1 MNKSEILTGLK
12 GAGYMATGNRRLG
25 ESLTKTAVDITAPV
39 KRDRS
44 PAIAAWSLS
53 KRRENIA
60 PLLTKIG
67 KDIIDPLVKKT
78 NAEMKSVRS
87 KMKDRLTKS
96 ADTVTDT
103 NPATEL
109 PKPKTV
115 FRRPRFKR

>member
-1 MNKSEILTGLK
+1 MNKSEIMTGLK

-25 ESLTKTAVDITAPV
+25 ESLTKTATDITAPV

-44 PAIAAWSLS
+44 PAIAAWCLS
-53 KRRENIA
+53 KRLENIA
-60 PLLTKIG
+60 PLLTKVG
-67 KDIIDPLVKKT
+67 KNNPLVKKT
-78 NAEMKSVRS
+78 NAEMKSVSR

-96 ADTVTDT
+96 AHTVTDQ

>member
-1 MNKSEILTGLK
+1 MNKSEIMTGLK

-25 ESLTKTAVDITAPV
+25 ESLTKTAADITAPV

-67 KDIIDPLVKKT
+67 KDIKPLVKKA
-78 NAEMKSVRS
+78 NAEMNSVRS
-87 KMKDRLTKS
+87 KTKGRLKKS
-96 ADTVTDT
+96 SDTVTDPT
-103 NPATEL
+103 TEL

-115 FRRPRFKR
+115 FRRPGFKR